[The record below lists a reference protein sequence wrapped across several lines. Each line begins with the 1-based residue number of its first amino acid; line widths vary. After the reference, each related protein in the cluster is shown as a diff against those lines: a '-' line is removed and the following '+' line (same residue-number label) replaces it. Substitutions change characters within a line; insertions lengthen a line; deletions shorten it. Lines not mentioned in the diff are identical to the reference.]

1 MAFVPPKAIREYVG
15 KWAEEN
21 PEEVEEYKNERYIPY
36 RTSSSLSDFNPLG
49 AMLFAGWAGG
59 LFR

>member
-15 KWAEEN
+15 KWAKEH
-21 PEEVEEYKNERYIPY
+21 PEEVEDCKEIGHIPHHI
-36 RTSSSLSDFNPLG
+36 SSSSSDFSPLG

-59 LFR
+59 LFK